1 MSYYTLPKKI
11 IELDFDPIVV
21 KSQQDKPFISFSL
34 CNYLRTI
41 NEQMEKI
48 EKSDLFISYM
58 DEDNILVFLNKIINP
73 YEFIFS
79 KVPGSKLSVSKLKP
93 CSNLFYVLMEII
105 NIFNLMDGFFGMNIR
120 TLSYGCNSDSVIE
133 FMNMLRED
141 SKDVHLKSHIEI
153 ENLLYGPNEDF
164 QLSTYD
170 FLYYELSKKD
180 YTINKNYI
188 LGIIYILCNLFYCQ
202 SGNGVAII
210 KIDNIFFKPVID
222 VLYILSSVYEKV
234 CVIKPIVADVVTN
247 ERYIV
252 CKNFIVNSQKSK
264 LYYMYFINLVLL
276 LKTVKKDEE
285 IVTLLKEDVVPY
297 YFINKLEE
305 LNIIIGHQQLEFM
318 EQLISLYK
326 NKNREEKIESLK
338 KTNIQKCIQ
347 WCEKFKIPYNKFT
360 DKVNIFLNGDKSYGE
375 TVDNIFLSAKILQ
388 DCEEYE
394 NVVIIENECNNSN
407 FEEQELE
414 LEVEEE
420 LLIDSSTVEK

>member
-1 MSYYTLPKKI
+1 
-11 IELDFDPIVV
+11 
-21 KSQQDKPFISFSL
+21 
-34 CNYLRTI
+34 
-41 NEQMEKI
+41 
-48 EKSDLFISYM
+48 
-58 DEDNILVFLNKIINP
+58 
-73 YEFIFS
+73 
-79 KVPGSKLSVSKLKP
+79 
-93 CSNLFYVLMEII
+93 
-105 NIFNLMDGFFGMNIR
+105 
-120 TLSYGCNSDSVIE
+120 
-133 FMNMLRED
+133 
-141 SKDVHLKSHIEI
+141 
-153 ENLLYGPNEDF
+153 
-164 QLSTYD
+164 
-170 FLYYELSKKD
+170 
-180 YTINKNYI
+180 
-188 LGIIYILCNLFYCQ
+188 
-202 SGNGVAII
+202 
-210 KIDNIFFKPVID
+210 
-222 VLYILSSVYEKV
+222 
-234 CVIKPIVADVVTN
+234 
-247 ERYIV
+247 
-252 CKNFIVNSQKSK
+252 
-264 LYYMYFINLVLL
+264 MYFINLVLL